1 MLGAFF
7 LILVLFVITQ
17 GLFSSLS
24 KKHSFFSKRLMNQ
37 LFWYHIVF
45 LGIYYSYTIF
55 NRSDSK
61 AYFDRPQRED
71 WNWLDFFGTSTTF
84 IDFMAYPFINFLGFN
99 YEMMMV
105 LFAWMGYLGFVYAYL
120 FFRENIPVKI
130 TVFKNFDL
138 LTLILFFPNMHF
150 WTASLGKGAPIFLGL
165 MMFAYA
171 IKTPKSRLVP
181 LILGS
186 LLIYYIRPH
195 VFMFVAVGTVLGYM
209 SGKEKISFGRKL
221 FIYIALIGGLVLVQD
236 TILGVAGLE
245 GSEDLV
251 EGFED
256 FSADRSESLSSSGS
270 GVDMSSYPL
279 PVKLFTFWFRPLFF
293 DAPGILGLITS
304 VENLMYLL
312 LFVKILKKDFITFIK
327 NSTVVVKMSLVVFFL
342 SSFAMTFVMSNLGI
356 IMRQKSM
363 VMYFAFFVIYYYL
376 AQKKYDKI
384 MRLRKFKRIRELE
397 LKKDI
402 STALD
407 VT

>member
-7 LILVLFVITQ
+7 LILVLFLITQ
-17 GLFSSLS
+17 GLFNSLS
-24 KKHSFFSKRLMNQ
+24 KKHAFFSKKLMNQ

-61 AYFDRPQRED
+61 MYFSRPQREGL
-71 WNWLDFFGTSTTF
+71 NWFDFFGTSTTF
-84 IDFMAYPFINFLGFN
+84 IDFISYPFINFLGFN

-105 LFAWMGYLGFVYAYL
+105 IFAWMGYLGFVYAYL

-171 IKTPKSRLVP
+171 IKSTKSRLMI

-186 LLIYYIRPH
+186 ILIYFIRPH
-195 VFMFVAVGTVLGYM
+195 VFLFVAVGTLLGYM

-221 FIYIALIGGLVLVQD
+221 FIYIVMIGGLWLAQD
-236 TILGVAGLE
+236 QILGVVGLE
-245 GSEDLV
+245 DSENLV

-256 FSADRSESLSSSGS
+256 FSEDRSDSLSSSGS
-270 GVDMSSYPL
+270 GVDMASYPL
-279 PVKLFTFWFRPLFF
+279 PLKLFTFWFRPLFF

-342 SSFAMTFVMSNLGI
+342 TSFAMTFVMSNLGI

-363 VMYFAFFVIYYYL
+363 VMYFGFFVIYYYL
-376 AQKKYDKI
+376 AQKKYDRI
-384 MRLRKFKRIRELE
+384 MRLKSLRLKHKRELE
-397 LKKDI
+397 G
-402 STALD
+402 

>member
-1 MLGAFF
+1 LNYFNMLGAFF
-7 LILVLFVITQ
+7 LILILFLITQ

-24 KKHSFFSKRLMNQ
+24 KRHAFFSKKLMNQ
-37 LFWYHIVF
+37 LFGYHLFFYGV
-45 LGIYYSYTIF
+45 YYAYAFF
-55 NRSDSK
+55 NNSDSH
-61 AYFDRPQRED
+61 AYFTRPQRVD
-71 WNWLDFFGTSTTF
+71 FTWMDFFGTSTTF
-84 IDFMAYPFINFLGFN
+84 IDFLSYPFINFLGFN
-99 YEMMMV
+99 YEMMMM
-105 LFAWMGYLGFVYAYL
+105 LFAWVGYLGFVYAYL
-120 FFRENIPVKI
+120 FFRENIPIKI
-130 TVFKNFDL
+130 TVFKKFDL

-171 IKTPKSRLVP
+171 IKSTRSRLMT
-181 LILGS
+181 LLLGS
-186 LLIYYIRPH
+186 VLIYFIRPH
-195 VFMFVAVGTVLGYM
+195 VFLFVAVGTLLGYM

-221 FIYIALIGGLVLVQD
+221 FIYIVMIGGLWLAQD
-236 TILGVAGLE
+236 QILGVVGLE

-256 FSADRSESLSSSGS
+256 FSADRSESLSESGS
-270 GVDMSSYPL
+270 GVNMASYPL
-279 PVKLFTFWFRPLFF
+279 PLKLFTFWFRPLFF

-384 MRLRKFKRIRELE
+384 IKLKKLRKLQIN
-397 LKKDI
+397 
-402 STALD
+402 A
-407 VT
+407 

>member
-7 LILVLFVITQ
+7 LILLLLLITQ

-24 KKHSFFSKRLMNQ
+24 KKHAFFSKKLMNQ
-37 LFWYHIVF
+37 LFGYHLIF
-45 LGIYYSYTIF
+45 WGIYYSYTIF

-61 AYFDRPQRED
+61 AYFERTQNEAR
-71 WNWLDFFGTSTTF
+71 NWFDFFGTSTTF
-84 IDFMAYPFINFLGFN
+84 IDFLAYPFINFLGFN
-99 YEMMMV
+99 YEMMML
-105 LFAWMGYLGFVYAYL
+105 LFAWFGYLGFVYAYL

-130 TVFKNFDL
+130 TVFNNIDL

-165 MMFAYA
+165 MLFAYA
-171 IKTPKSRLVP
+171 IKNPKSRLVT

-186 LLIYYIRPH
+186 LLIYFIRPH
-195 VFMFVAVGTVLGYM
+195 VFFFVAVGTILGYM
-209 SGKEKISFGRKL
+209 SGKEKISFGKKL
-221 FIYIALIGGLVLVQD
+221 FIYITLIGGLVLVQD

-245 GSEDLV
+245 GSEDV
-251 EGFED
+251 VGDFTD
-256 FSADRSESLSSSGS
+256 FSDTRSESLNTRGS
-270 GVDMSSYPL
+270 GVDMNSYPMPL
-279 PVKLFTFWFRPLFF
+279 KLFTFWFRPLFF

-312 LFVKILKKDFITFIK
+312 LFFKILKKDFIKFIL
-327 NSTVVVKMSLVVFFL
+327 NSPISVKMSLVVFFL
-342 SSFAMTFVMSNLGI
+342 TSFAMTFIMSNLGI

-384 MRLRKFKRIRELE
+384 IRLKKLKLLRELE
-397 LKKDI
+397 LKKENVEG
-402 STALD
+402 LL
-407 VT
+407 

>member
-7 LILVLFVITQ
+7 LILLLFLISQ

-24 KKHSFFSKRLMNQ
+24 KKHAFFSKKLMNQ

-45 LGIYYSYTIF
+45 LGIYYTYTIF

-61 AYFDRPQRED
+61 MYFTRPQREGL
-71 WNWLDFFGTSTTF
+71 NWFDFFGTSTTF
-84 IDFMAYPFINFLGFN
+84 IDFISYPFINFLGFN

-120 FFRENIPVKI
+120 FFRENIPLKI

-165 MMFAYA
+165 MLFAYA
-171 IKTPKSRLVP
+171 IKSSKSRLIT

-186 LLIYYIRPH
+186 ILIYFIRPH
-195 VFMFVAVGTVLGYM
+195 VFLFVAVGTVLGYM

-221 FIYIALIGGLVLVQD
+221 FIYIVMIGGLWLVQD
-236 TILGVAGLE
+236 QILGIAGLE
-245 GSEDLV
+245 DSEDLV

-256 FSADRSESLSSSGS
+256 FSEDRSESLSSSGS
-270 GVDMSSYPL
+270 GVDMASYPL

-293 DAPGILGLITS
+293 DAPGILGFITS
-304 VENLMYLL
+304 IENLMYLL

-327 NSTVVVKMSLVVFFL
+327 NSTIVVKMSLVVFFL

-384 MRLRKFKRIRELE
+384 VRLRKLKRARELE
-397 LKKDI
+397 LEKETI
-402 STALD
+402 VSL
-407 VT
+407 